1 MTLYEPADQLHR
13 LVKEAL
19 DSGAAESLE
28 AAHALFCS
36 FRLNLVLD
44 PAAAS
49 SRLHQAALLT
59 AVNLARRVLLGGVT
73 VTGPLDVPLAVD
85 MPLCATL
92 REAVT
97 RLGGQAAAGAQP
109 EVPVIRIGGAPS
121 PRGRGFEMRMLWS
134 GWSGGAVPA
143 YSSLQLNDET
153 AMPLAP
159 MLAAA
164 MAVSEAYF
172 HVRGGAPTAG
182 RRQAA
187 LSLWRPGEAD
197 AFAAAA
203 GPVLERLPDRLWLL
217 GLGHLGQAYLW
228 ALGLLPY
235 PNPHA
240 LQLVL
245 QDMDRITPS
254 TESTSVLSDAGLVG
268 QMKTRAMAAWAE
280 RRGFRPR
287 IVERYFDDG
296 FQRRDDEPGV
306 VFCGLDNALG
316 RRALD
321 KVGFNLVVEAG
332 LGRGPRD
339 FQSMR
344 IHTLPATQTADELWP
359 VDAGEGEDFTALGA
373 YQKLLKDGRL
383 DQCGLTLLAGKAVGA
398 PFVGAVASAL
408 AVSEVLRHLHDGVMH
423 QLIDL
428 DLAAVGH
435 QQALFQTRDFTG
447 FNPGYVDIG

>member
-1 MTLYEPADQLHR
+1 
-13 LVKEAL
+13 
-19 DSGAAESLE
+19 
-28 AAHALFCS
+28 
-36 FRLNLVLD
+36 
-44 PAAAS
+44 
-49 SRLHQAALLT
+49 
-59 AVNLARRVLLGGVT
+59 
-73 VTGPLDVPLAVD
+73 
-85 MPLCATL
+85 MPLGATL
-92 REAVT
+92 GEAVT
-97 RLGGQAAAGAQP
+97 RLGGRPAAASER
-109 EVPVIRIGGAPS
+109 EVPVIRIGGAPR
-121 PRGRGFEMRMLWS
+121 PRGRGFEMRVLWS
-134 GWSGGAVPA
+134 GWCGGATPA
-143 YSSLQLNDET
+143 YSDIQLNDET
-153 AMPLAP
+153 AMPLSP

-182 RRQAA
+182 RRQVA
-187 LSLWRPGEAD
+187 LSLWRPGETD

-235 PNPHA
+235 PNPNA

-245 QDMDRITPS
+245 QDMDCITPS
-254 TESTSVLSDAGLVG
+254 TESTSVLSDAALVG
-268 QMKTRAMAAWAE
+268 EMKTRAMATWAE
-280 RRGFRPR
+280 RRGFSQR

-321 KVGFNLVVEAG
+321 KVGFDLVVEAG
-332 LGRGPRD
+332 LGRGPGD

-344 IHTLPATQTADELWP
+344 IHTLPAAKTADELWP
-359 VDAGEGEDFTALGA
+359 VAADAGEDFTDRRA

-383 DQCGLTLLAGKAVGA
+383 DQCGVTLLAGKAVGA
-398 PFVGAVASAL
+398 PFVGAVAAAL

-428 DLAAVGH
+428 DLAALGH
-435 QQALFQTRDFTG
+435 QQALLQTRDFVG
-447 FNPGYVDIG
+447 FNPGYVALA

>member
-1 MTLYEPADQLHR
+1 MTVYEPADQLHR
-13 LVKEAL
+13 LIKEAL
-19 DSGAAESLE
+19 DSGAADSLE
-28 AAHALFCS
+28 AAQALFHG

-44 PAAAS
+44 PGAAS
-49 SRLHQAALLT
+49 SRHHQAALLT
-59 AVNLARRVLLGGVT
+59 AVNLARRVFLGGVSVSGALDT
-73 VTGPLDVPLAVD
+73 PLGVD
-85 MPLCATL
+85 MPLGATL
-92 REAVT
+92 GEAVM
-97 RLGGQAAAGAQP
+97 RLGGRAAAASEP
-109 EVPVIRIGGAPS
+109 DVPVIRIGGPPS
-121 PRGRGFEMRMLWS
+121 ARGNGFEMRTLWS
-134 GWSGGAVPA
+134 GWSGGATPA
-143 YSSLQLNDET
+143 YSDLQLNDES

-172 HVRGGAPTAG
+172 HVRGGAPSAG
-182 RRQAA
+182 RRQVA

-197 AFAAAA
+197 AFAAAP
-203 GPVLERLPDRLWLL
+203 GPTLERLPDRLWLL

-235 PNPHA
+235 PNPGA

-254 TESTSVLSDAGLVG
+254 TESTSVMSDATLVG
-268 QMKTRAMAAWAE
+268 EMKTRAMAAWAE
-280 RRGFRPR
+280 RRGFNSR
-287 IVERYFDDG
+287 IVERYFDDS

-321 KVGFNLVVEAG
+321 KVGFDLVVEAG

-344 IHTLPATQTADELWP
+344 IHTLPATKTADELWS
-359 VDAGEGEDFTALGA
+359 AIAEGGEDFTAQGA

-383 DQCGLTLLAGKAVGA
+383 DQCGVTLLAGKAVGA
-398 PFVGAVASAL
+398 PFVGAVAAGL
-408 AVSEVLRHLHDGVMH
+408 VVSEVLRHLHDGVMH

-435 QQALFQTRDFTG
+435 QRALLQTRDFVG
-447 FNPGYVDIG
+447 FNPGYVGVG